1 MDISFPC
8 TNRKNIISTF
18 AWQILFVLLYKAL
31 TYSLATHLGLTPGLP
46 SDGQNLELTPT
57 ANRAAATNK

>member
-1 MDISFPC
+1 MYQKYYPYSCMANFIC
-8 TNRKNIISTF
+8 
-18 AWQILFVLLYKAL
+18 FVRYKAL

-57 ANRAAATNK
+57 ANRAEATNK